1 MWIGP
6 HMKSGRQQTS
16 SVLSN
21 LFLKLFMM
29 LACLGFPVMV
39 AEAQTLATLHSFTNS
54 PDGANAQGGLIVSGS
69 NLYGT
74 TIQGGSFG
82 AGTVFRINANGT
94 GLTNLHNFAAV
105 AYNSGLKAFTN
116 NEGAYPAVVLV
127 LLSNTLYGTTFY
139 GGSSANGVV
148 FSLKTDGSGFT
159 NLHNFTVTSGNY
171 LTNSDGA
178 SPAAGL
184 TASRN
189 TLYGTTADGGSSG
202 GGTVFAINTDGSGF
216 TNLYSFVAGTDG
228 SSPQA
233 GLTLSG
239 DTLYGTA
246 SSGGQWNSGTIFRIN
261 TNGTAFTNLYNF
273 TLAYSTGNGDGAYP
287 SSGLTLAG
295 NTLYGTTED
304 GGSANLGVVF
314 RVNTDG
320 SSYTNLHS
328 FTAFFA
334 NTNFDGALPYGG
346 NLVISGSTLYG
357 VASAGGSANEGTVF
371 SLKPEG
377 SDFTTL
383 HSFSATSGANSTNGD
398 GASPTAGLLLSGNSL
413 YGMAGLGG
421 SAGHGTIFSLLV
433 TGPQLTIATAGTNV
447 VLSWPTNATV
457 FNLEMATSLGSSPIW
472 TTNSTAPVIIGGQN
486 VVTNSIS
493 GAGRFFR
500 LSSQ

>member
-1 MWIGP
+1 V
-6 HMKSGRQQTS
+6 KSGTQQTS
-16 SVLSN
+16 SVLSG
-21 LFLKLFMM
+21 LFLKLFLM
-29 LACLGFPVMV
+29 LACLGLPVTA
-39 AEAQTLATLHSFTNS
+39 AEAQTFATLHSFTNS
-54 PDGANAQGGLIVSGS
+54 PDGANAQGGLILSGS
-69 NLYGT
+69 TLYGT

-116 NEGAYPAVVLV
+116 SEGAYPAVVLV

-139 GGSSANGVV
+139 GGPSANGVV

-159 NLHNFTVTSGNY
+159 NLHDFTVTSGTY

-184 TASRN
+184 TASGN

-202 GGTVFAINTDGSGF
+202 GGTVFAINSDGTGF
-216 TNLYSFVAGTDG
+216 TNLHSFVAGSDG

-233 GLTLSG
+233 GLISSG
-239 DTLYGTA
+239 NILYGTA
-246 SSGGQWNSGTIFRIN
+246 SSGGQWNSGTVFRIN

-273 TLAYSTGNGDGAYP
+273 TQEYSTGNGDGAFP
-287 SSGLTLAG
+287 VAGLVLAG

-314 RVNTDG
+314 QVNTDG
-320 SSYTNLHS
+320 SSFTNLHS

-334 NTNFDGALPYGG
+334 NTNSDGALPYGG

-357 VASAGGSANEGTVF
+357 VASAGGIANDGTVF
-371 SLKPEG
+371 RLKTDG

-398 GASPTAGLLLSGNSL
+398 GASPTAALLLSGGRL

-421 SAGHGTIFSLLV
+421 NAGHGTIFSLLAS
-433 TGPQLTIATAGTNV
+433 GPQLTIATAGTNV
-447 VLSWPTNATV
+447 VLTWPTNTTIFSLEVAT
-457 FNLEMATSLGSSPIW
+457 NLAPTAVWS
-472 TTNSTAPVIIGGQN
+472 TNSTISVIIGGQN
-486 VVTNSIS
+486 VMTNAITGPRKFYRLIS
-493 GAGRFFR
+493 
-500 LSSQ
+500 Q

>member
-1 MWIGP
+1 
-6 HMKSGRQQTS
+6 MKSGTLQTS
-16 SVLSN
+16 SVLPC
-21 LFLKLFMM
+21 LRLKPFLM
-29 LACLGFPVMV
+29 LACLGFLVMA
-39 AEAQTLATLHSFTNS
+39 AEAQTFTTLHSFTNS

-94 GLTNLHNFAAV
+94 GLTNLHNFTTGF
-105 AYNSGLKAFTN
+105 YNSGLKIFTN
-116 NEGAYPAVVLV
+116 DDGSYPAVVLV

-139 GGSSANGVV
+139 GGASGNGIV

-159 NLHNFTVTSGNY
+159 NLHNFTITSGTY

-184 TASRN
+184 TASGN
-189 TLYGTTADGGSSG
+189 TLYGTTANGGSSG
-202 GGTVFAINTDGSGF
+202 AGTVFAINTDGSGF

-233 GLTLSG
+233 GLILSG
-239 DTLYGTA
+239 NTLYGTA
-246 SSGGQWNSGTIFRIN
+246 SGGGQWSSGTVFRIN
-261 TNGTAFTNLYNF
+261 TNGAAFTNLYNF
-273 TLAYSTGNGDGAYP
+273 TEEYSTGNSDGAYP
-287 SSGLTLAG
+287 AGLVLAG

-304 GGSANLGVVF
+304 GGSANLGVIF

-357 VASAGGSANEGTVF
+357 VASAGGNANNGTVF
-371 SLKPEG
+371 GLKTDG
-377 SDFTTL
+377 TGFTAL
-383 HSFSATSGANSTNGD
+383 HSFSATSGANSTNSD
-398 GASPTAGLLLSGNSL
+398 GASPTASLLLSGGRL
-413 YGMAGLGG
+413 YGMAGVGG
-421 SAGHGTIFSLLV
+421 NAGHGTIFSLLV
-433 TGPQLTIATAGTNV
+433 TGPQLIIATAGTNV
-447 VLSWPTNATV
+447 VLTWPTNATV
-457 FNLEMATSLGSSPIW
+457 FNLEMATNLGSAPIW
-472 TTNSTAPVIIGGQN
+472 TTNSTAPVIIGDQN
-486 VVTNSIS
+486 VVTNAVAGMRKFYRLIS
-493 GAGRFFR
+493 
-500 LSSQ
+500 Q